1 MGKLNLVQFTTGI
14 IIRSMAADTPYVENC
29 MASQSLLLKHDDM
42 RLGSCY
48 TDSLS
53 FINKLGS
60 EISVVSKHD
69 KTKRRQKY

>member
-14 IIRSMAADTPYVENC
+14 IIRSMAADTPYVESC

-53 FINKLGS
+53 FINKFQWFLNM
-60 EISVVSKHD
+60 IKQ
-69 KTKRRQKY
+69 KKRRKTY